1 MMRRKLIYLTTTFFV
16 LVLVANCKAQNDSI
30 TRLSLNQA
38 LEFALTNNQS
48 ILNANLD
55 VEAAKKKVWETTAIG
70 LPQASGT
77 YAASY
82 IIEMPGFYKQFMEPS
97 IAAIYPTIPKDPQYP
112 IDSAQ
117 WVHNELN
124 KQLDDMR
131 FSQTLDIQV
140 SQLIFSGSYL
150 VGLQSAKVYKSL
162 SEMNRIKSQ
171 QDILESVKNSYF
183 NVLIARENKS
193 ILDSTYQNLTKT
205 FNEMQAIGQQ
215 GFIEETDVDQM
226 QITVSTVKTSLD
238 MITRLSDIAEKLLK
252 IQLGLNIDARIDLTD
267 NLAGLI
273 DGMSYEQ
280 LIMADFAIE
289 NNIDYKMLKTSVTVN
304 ELMLKLNK
312 SAFLPDVA
320 AFYQYHKDLNSKA
333 ISFTPP
339 QMVGLSVNIPIFSSG
354 QRYSKVAQARIELE
368 KANNTLEQTSNML
381 KLDYYNSRSS
391 LIAARDKYASE
402 AKNMELAQKIYNRG
416 LIKYKNGVIS
426 STDLTTIQ
434 NQYLTAQSNYYQAIQ
449 ELVSSKNKLEK
460 LLSKNE

>member
-1 MMRRKLIYLTTTFFV
+1 LT
-16 LVLVANCKAQNDSI
+16 
-30 TRLSLNQA
+30 
-38 LEFALTNNQS
+38 
-48 ILNANLD
+48 
-55 VEAAKKKVWETTAIG
+55 
-70 LPQASGT
+70 
-77 YAASY
+77 
-82 IIEMPGFYKQFMEPS
+82 
-97 IAAIYPTIPKDPQYP
+97 PTIAESFKYVKNEPG

-117 WVHNELN
+117 WVHDYL
-124 KQLDDMR
+124 KKTLDDMR

-162 SEMNRIKSQ
+162 SEMNRVKSQ
-171 QDILESVKNSYF
+171 QDILESIKNSYF
-183 NVLIARENKS
+183 NVLIARGNKN
-193 ILDSTYQNLTKT
+193 ILDTTYQNLTGT
-205 FNEMQAIGQQ
+205 LSDMQAFNKQ

-238 MITRLSDIAEKLLK
+238 LITRLSDIAEKLLK
-252 IQLGLNIDARIDLTD
+252 IQLGLDIDAKIELTD
-267 NLAGLI
+267 NLESLI

-289 NNIDYKMLKTSVTVN
+289 NNINYQMLKSAVTVN
-304 ELMLKLNK
+304 ELLLKLNK
-312 SAFLPDVA
+312 AAFLPDVA

-339 QMVGLSVNIPIFSSG
+339 QMVGISVNIPIFSSG
-354 QRYSKVAQARIELE
+354 QRYSKVAQAKIELE
-368 KANNTLEQTSNML
+368 KANNTLEQTSNLL
-381 KLDYYNSRSS
+381 KLDYYSSRSS

-402 AKNMELAQKIYNRG
+402 AKNMELAQKIYNRS
-416 LIKYKNGVIS
+416 LVKYKNGVIS

-460 LLSKNE
+460 ILSKNE

>member
-1 MMRRKLIYLTTTFFV
+1 MMRRKLIYLTTSFFV
-16 LVLVANCKAQNDSI
+16 LILVANTNAQSD
-30 TRLSLNQA
+30 TVARLSLNQA

-97 IAAIYPTIPKDPQYP
+97 IAAIYPTLQKDPENP
-112 IDSAQ
+112 IDSAT
-117 WVHNELN
+117 WVKNTLN
-124 KQLDDMR
+124 DQLDDMR
-131 FSQTLDIQV
+131 FSQTFDLQV
-140 SQLIFSGSYL
+140 SQLVFSGSYL

-162 SEMNRIKSQ
+162 SEMNRVKSQ
-171 QDILESVKNSYF
+171 QSVIESVKNSYF
-183 NVLIARENKS
+183 SVLIARENKT
-193 ILDSTYQNLTKT
+193 ILDSTYQNLARTLVDMQE
-205 FNEMQAIGQQ
+205 FNKQ
-215 GFIEETDVDQM
+215 GFIEETDVDQL

-238 MITRLSDIAEKLLK
+238 LITRMSDIAEKLLK
-252 IQLGLNIDARIDLTD
+252 IQLGLDIDAKVELTD
-267 NLAGLI
+267 NLASLI
-273 DGMSYEQ
+273 DGMAYEQ

-289 NNIDYKMLKTSVTVN
+289 NNIDYQMLKKSVTVN
-304 ELMLKLNK
+304 ELLLKLNK
-312 SAFLPDVA
+312 AAFLPDIA
-320 AFYQYHKDLNSKA
+320 AFYQYHKDLNSKS

-339 QMVGLSVNIPIFSSG
+339 QMVGLSINIPIFSSG
-354 QRYSKVAQARIELE
+354 QRYAKVAQAKIELE
-368 KANNTLEQTSNML
+368 KSNNNLDQTSNML
-381 KLDYYNSRSS
+381 KLDYYSSRSA
-391 LIAARDKYASE
+391 LIDARDKYTAE

-416 LIKYKNGVIS
+416 LIKFKSGVIS

-460 LLSKNE
+460 ILSKNE